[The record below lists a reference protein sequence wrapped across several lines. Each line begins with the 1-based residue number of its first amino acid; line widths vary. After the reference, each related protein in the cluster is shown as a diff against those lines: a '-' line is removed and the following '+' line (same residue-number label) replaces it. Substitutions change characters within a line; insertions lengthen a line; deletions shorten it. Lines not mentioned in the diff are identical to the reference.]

1 MSIDSNPSAER
12 PHEAGFSLV
21 EVLIASVLL
30 LFIVIGV
37 LPLFSRSMMN
47 NIQGNDAS
55 NVTNAAV
62 ESFETLFAVPFNND
76 LISLPAGQTLIQRQD
91 FYSLK
96 TNRWLTVIPAGDRA
110 QYQRTLNL
118 RQFSFADVAEDGIF
132 DTPLDG
138 GAEPGNIQFK
148 SFELEIGNNRSID
161 APLYRV
167 RALQSF

>member
-12 PHEAGFSLV
+12 PHEACFSLV

-55 NVTNAAV
+55 NITNSAV
-62 ESFETLFAVPFNND
+62 ESFETLFTVPFNND
-76 LISLPAGQTLIQRQD
+76 LITVPAGSTLVQRQQ

-96 TNRWLTVIPAGDRA
+96 TNQWLAVIPSGDQS
-110 QYQRTLNL
+110 QYTRQLSL
-118 RQFSFADVAEDGIF
+118 RQFSFADVADDGTF

-148 SFELEIGNNRSID
+148 SFELEIGNNRSLE